1 MRRIVTGLVL
11 SAVAL
16 SLLAAPTTLASPRTD
31 ARDKARALRAQLQAA
46 TAELETAEAS
56 LYAAEEQLA
65 FDRRQLQA
73 SHRQLSDAQ
82 AVLAGQVAAMYR
94 SGGLAM
100 ADAILQRDPELVPG
114 RVELATLVVARQ
126 GETIADAKVAG
137 DAYAAA
143 VGRVAAGERKAEQLR
158 NDAQNAVQGLTRRLR
173 EAEAAQARLASLQA
187 QASPG
192 APTRSVAVP
201 GGGRIACLMEAPYSY
216 VDTWGAP
223 RSGGRR
229 HEGTDVMA
237 PYGAQVY
244 AFTDGT
250 ISRESTNTYGG
261 ITLYLQGDNGVEYY
275 YAHLSGYAVAAGT
288 RVKAGQLIAYNG
300 QSGNARYTAPHVHF
314 EVHPGGPG
322 SGPVNPYPYVRQ
334 ACG

>member
-1 MRRIVTGLVL
+1 MRRLVTGLAL
-11 SAVAL
+11 SVVAL
-16 SLLAAPTTLASPRTD
+16 TLVAAPTVLASPLTD
-31 ARDKARALRAQLQAA
+31 ARDRARALRSELQAA
-46 TAELETAEAS
+46 TAELEAAEAS
-56 LYAAEEQLA
+56 LYATEEQLA

-73 SHRQLSDAQ
+73 AHRQLSEAQ
-82 AVLAGQVAAMYR
+82 AVLAGHVAAMCR

-137 DAYAAA
+137 DAYAVA
-143 VGRVAAGERKAEQLR
+143 VSRVAAGQRKANQLR
-158 NDAQNAVQGLTRRLR
+158 GQAKEAVQGLTRRLR
-173 EAEAAQARLASLQA
+173 EAEAVQARLARLQGPA
-187 QASPG
+187 RTGALATSPV
-192 APTRSVAVP
+192 AP
-201 GGGRIACLMEAPYSY
+201 GDGRVACLMEAPYTY

-223 RSGGRR
+223 RSGGQR

-237 PYGAQVY
+237 PYRAQVY

-322 SGPVNPYPYVRQ
+322 SSPVNPYPYVRQ

>member
-1 MRRIVTGLVL
+1 LRCSVVA
-11 SAVAL
+11 SA
-16 SLLAAPTTLASPRTD
+16 LLAVPTAWASPLTD
-31 ARDKARALRAQLQAA
+31 ARDKARALRSQLQAA

-56 LYAAEEQLA
+56 LYEAEEQLA
-65 FDRRQLQA
+65 FDRRQLQVA
-73 SHRQLSDAQ
+73 HRQRSEAQ

-100 ADAILQRDPELVPG
+100 ADAILERDPELVPG

-126 GETIADAKVAG
+126 GETVADAKVAG

-143 VGRVAAGERKAEQLR
+143 ASRVAAGQRKANQLR
-158 NDAQNAVQGLTRRLR
+158 RQAEKAVQGLTGRLR
-173 EAEAAQARLASLQA
+173 DAETVQARLANLQTP
-187 QASPG
+187 ASPG
-192 APTRSVAVP
+192 APARSVAVP
-201 GGGRIACLMEAPYSY
+201 GGGRVACLMEAPYSY

-237 PYGAQVY
+237 PYRARVY

-250 ISRESTNTYGG
+250 ISRESTNAYGG
-261 ITLYLQGDNGVEYY
+261 ITLYLQGDNGAEYY

-322 SGPVNPYPYVRQ
+322 SSPVNPYPSVRQ

>member
-1 MRRIVTGLVL
+1 MRRVVLGL
-11 SAVAL
+11 AL
-16 SLLAAPTTLASPRTD
+16 SVVASALLAVPTAWASPLTD
-31 ARDKARALRAQLQAA
+31 ARDKARALRSQLQAA

-56 LYAAEEQLA
+56 LYEAEEQLA
-65 FDRRQLQA
+65 FDRRQLQVA
-73 SHRQLSDAQ
+73 HRQRSEAQ

-100 ADAILQRDPELVPG
+100 ADAILERDPELVPG

-126 GETIADAKVAG
+126 GETVADAKVAG

-143 VGRVAAGERKAEQLR
+143 ASRVAAGQRKANQLR
-158 NDAQNAVQGLTRRLR
+158 RQAEKAVQGLTGRLR
-173 EAEAAQARLASLQA
+173 DAETVQARLANLQTP
-187 QASPG
+187 ASPG
-192 APTRSVAVP
+192 APARSVAVP
-201 GGGRIACLMEAPYSY
+201 GGGRVACLMEAPYSY

-237 PYGAQVY
+237 PYRARVY

-250 ISRESTNTYGG
+250 ISRESTNAYGG
-261 ITLYLQGDNGVEYY
+261 ITLYLQGDNGAEYY

-322 SGPVNPYPYVRQ
+322 SSPVNPYPSVRQ

>member
-1 MRRIVTGLVL
+1 MRRFLGGL
-11 SAVAL
+11 AL
-16 SLLAAPTTLASPRTD
+16 SVLASTLLAVPTAWVSPGTD
-31 ARDKARALRAQLQAA
+31 ARERASALRSQLQAA
-46 TAELETAEAS
+46 TAELEAAEAT
-56 LYAAEEQLA
+56 LYATEEQLA

-73 SHRQLSDAQ
+73 AHRQLTKAQ
-82 AVLAGQVAAMYR
+82 AVLAGQVAAVYR

-100 ADAILQRDPELVPG
+100 VDAILQRDPQLVPG

-126 GETIADAKVAG
+126 GETIADARVAG
-137 DAYAAA
+137 DAYTAA
-143 VGRVAAGERKAEQLR
+143 VSRVAAGQRRADRLRGQAER
-158 NDAQNAVQGLTRRLR
+158 AVQDLTRRLR
-173 EAEAAQARLASLQA
+173 EAEAVQARLARLQA
-187 QASPG
+187 PARPD
-192 APTRSVAVP
+192 AAARSVTMP
-201 GGGRIACLMEAPYSY
+201 GGGRVACLMEAPYSY
-216 VDTWGAP
+216 VDSWGAP

-229 HEGTDVMA
+229 HQGTDVMA
-237 PYGAQVY
+237 PYRARVY

-250 ISRESTNTYGG
+250 ISRESTNAYGG
-261 ITLYLQGDNGVEYY
+261 ITLYLQGDNGAEYY

-322 SGPVNPYPYVRQ
+322 SSPVNPYPYVRQ

>member
-1 MRRIVTGLVL
+1 MRRFLIGLAL
-11 SAVAL
+11 SVVASTLVAL
-16 SLLAAPTTLASPRTD
+16 PTAAASPLTE
-31 ARDKARALRAQLQAA
+31 ARAKARSLRSQLQAA
-46 TAELETAEAS
+46 TADLEGAEAT

-65 FDRRQLQA
+65 FDRRQLQVA
-73 SHRQLSDAQ
+73 HHQLTRAR
-82 AVLAGQVAAMYR
+82 AVLAGQVSAMYR

-100 ADAILQRDPELVPG
+100 ADAILQRDPQLVPG

-126 GETIADAKVAG
+126 GETVADAKVAG
-137 DAYAAA
+137 DAYSAAA
-143 VGRVAAGERKAEQLR
+143 SRVAAGQRKADQLR
-158 NDAQNAVQGLTRRLR
+158 SQARAAVQDLTRGLR
-173 EAEAAQARLASLQA
+173 EAEAIQARLASLQA
-187 QASPG
+187 PAGTG
-192 APTRSVAVP
+192 AAARPMVVP
-201 GGGRIACLMEAPYSY
+201 GGGRVACLMEAPYSY

-229 HEGTDVMA
+229 HQGTDVMA
-237 PYGAQVY
+237 PYRARVY
-244 AFTDGT
+244 AYTDGT

-261 ITLYLQGDNGVEYY
+261 ITLYLQGDNGAEYY

-322 SGPVNPYPYVRQ
+322 SSPVNPYPYVRQ

>member
-1 MRRIVTGLVL
+1 MRRFLTGLVL
-11 SAVAL
+11 SVVA
-16 SLLAAPTTLASPRTD
+16 STLLAAPAATASPLTD
-31 ARDKARALRAQLQAA
+31 AQAKARALRTELQAA
-46 TAELETAEAS
+46 TVELEAAEAS

-73 SHRQLSDAQ
+73 TQRQFSEAQ
-82 AVLAGQVAAMYR
+82 AVLAGQAAAMYR

-100 ADAILQRDPELVPG
+100 ADAMLQHNPDTVPG

-126 GETIADAKVAG
+126 SETLADAKVAG

-143 VGRVAAGERKAEQLR
+143 VSRVAAGQRKANQLR
-158 NDAQNAVQGLTRRLR
+158 DQAEEAVQGLTRRLR
-173 EAEAAQARLASLQA
+173 EAEAVQSRLARLQGPS
-187 QASPG
+187 SPG
-192 APTRSVAVP
+192 TPPSSAAAP
-201 GGGRIACLMEAPYSY
+201 GGGRVACLMEAPSTY

-229 HEGTDVMA
+229 HQGTDVMA
-237 PYGAQVY
+237 PYRAKVY

-250 ISRESTNTYGG
+250 ISRESSNTYGG

-322 SGPVNPYPYVRQ
+322 SSPVNPYPYVRQ